1 MNESLIPGAFGVTSI
16 LGFNNPELVGSD
28 DDLRV
33 LDARP
38 EFPNEVWAEWEAE
51 KQEQFEER
59 WPTVQAVL
67 GAFEELRI
75 YLLDVSPG
83 NIEFL

>member
-1 MNESLIPGAFGVTSI
+1 MIESLILSASGVTSI
-16 LGFNNPELVGSD
+16 LGFNVPELGGFD

-67 GAFEELRI
+67 GAFEELRF

-83 NIEFL
+83 NIGFL